1 MTLVKFNPAREF
13 FKEGFWPKESN
24 SIFDTFFNENLGK
37 FERNVFFTPR
47 TDVKETETQFEV
59 HLALPGLK
67 KEEINIE
74 IEKDVLTVSGERKMK
89 QENKDEKFHMV
100 ENFYG
105 KFSRSFTLPE
115 NVDASKIEAS
125 IADGI
130 LNVNIPKAEVKQNKT
145 SVVIK

>member
-1 MTLVKFNPAREF
+1 MA
-13 FKEGFWPKESN
+13 
-24 SIFDTFFNENLGK
+24 I
-37 FERNVFFTPR
+37 
-47 TDVKETETQFEV
+47 
-59 HLALPGLK
+59 
-67 KEEINIE
+67 
-74 IEKDVLTVSGERKMK
+74 
-89 QENKDEKFHMV
+89 KDEKFHMV